1 MKKILYIFI
10 LLFSFVNLSNATDLT
25 IDIDN
30 LESKKI
36 NILFEKFKIAEDKN
50 ANSNEK
56 IIKKIFNKVKDNL
69 NTTGLFS
76 VKKINESIYDN
87 NNKNTSSVDLN
98 TAIIN
103 KYSKTTMDAVLGG
116 YLETNSED
124 KVELRAIGAGAVN
137 QAVKSI
143 AVARGYV
150 AANGMNLVCIPA
162 FGECE
167 VEDTEKSMIRFIIK
181 SEV

>member
-1 MKKILYIFI
+1 MTNGNVLKV
-10 LLFSFVNLSNATDLT
+10 SGQSNP
-25 IDIDN
+25 
-30 LESKKI
+30 
-36 NILFEKFKIAEDKN
+36 
-50 ANSNEK
+50 
-56 IIKKIFNKVKDNL
+56 
-69 NTTGLFS
+69 
-76 VKKINESIYDN
+76 
-87 NNKNTSSVDLN
+87 SSVAG
-98 TAIIN
+98 AIAGLLR
-103 KYSKTTMDAVLGG
+103 T
-116 YLETNSED
+116 ED